1 MEELLSRCPRWVLP
15 GRGDTALC
23 AVSGGLDSMCL
34 LDLLD
39 QWCRERGANIAAA
52 HFNHQ
57 LRGAASDRDE
67 RFVRDWCAAHDIPF
81 ASGDGDVKGFALSE
95 GLSVEEAAREL
106 RYAFLRREAA
116 KLGPRARIY
125 TAHHADDQAET
136 VLFNLIRGTGT
147 AGLAGMAVY
156 QGDLVRP
163 LLYVRRSELAEY
175 AAARGIPHVEDGTN
189 ADPEAAARNFLRLK
203 VMPLLGELNPTLTN
217 KVSYMVVSE
226 AGASVYSASKLG
238 AEEFPQ
244 FDVSLR
250 SAVSIARRLQDPLAE
265 LVKIDPKAIGVGQY
279 QHDMPPKQL
288 DEALGGVVEDCVN
301 RVGVDLNTASG
312 SLLSYVAG
320 VNQAVAKNIVAYREE
335 NGSFVSRSQL
345 MKVPKL
351 GKKAYEQCA
360 GFLRVPESGNP
371 LDHTGVHPESYAA
384 AQKLLTLCGYRL
396 EEVLSDEI
404 AALPKR
410 VEALG
415 STGEVAARIGV
426 GEPTLR
432 DMVAELVKP
441 GRDPRDELPKPLLR
455 TDVMELSDL
464 KPGMVLTGTVRNV
477 TDFGAFVDIAVHEDG
492 LVHISQICNRYI
504 RHPSEVLKVGDIV
517 RVKVL
522 DVDLKRKRISLTM
535 KDLEGGEKR

>member
-81 ASGDGDVKGFALSE
+81 VSGDGDVKGFALSE

-116 KLGPRARIY
+116 KLGPRTKIY

-203 VMPLLGELNPTLTN
+203 VMPLLEELNP
-217 KVSYMVVSE
+217 
-226 AGASVYSASKLG
+226 
-238 AEEFPQ
+238 
-244 FDVSLR
+244 R
-250 SAVSIARRLQDPLAE
+250 AVE
-265 LVKIDPKAIGVGQY
+265 HIG
-279 QHDMPPKQL
+279 
-288 DEALGGVVEDCVN
+288 
-301 RVGVDLNTASG
+301 
-312 SLLSYVAG
+312 
-320 VNQAVAKNIVAYREE
+320 
-335 NGSFVSRSQL
+335 
-345 MKVPKL
+345 
-351 GKKAYEQCA
+351 
-360 GFLRVPESGNP
+360 
-371 LDHTGVHPESYAA
+371 AA
-384 AQKLLTLCGYRL
+384 AAHVR
-396 EEVLSDEI
+396 
-404 AALPKR
+404 AADHAIEKEP
-410 VEALG
+410 
-415 STGEVAARIGV
+415 AAP
-426 GEPTLR
+426 PTWR
-432 DMVAELVKP
+432 S
-441 GRDPRDELPKPLLR
+441 GR
-455 TDVMELSDL
+455 
-464 KPGMVLTGTVRNV
+464 
-477 TDFGAFVDIAVHEDG
+477 
-492 LVHISQICNRYI
+492 
-504 RHPSEVLKVGDIV
+504 
-517 RVKVL
+517 
-522 DVDLKRKRISLTM
+522 
-535 KDLEGGEKR
+535 GG

>member
-163 LLYVRRSELAEY
+163 LLCVRRSELADY
-175 AAARGIPHVEDGTN
+175 AAARGIPHVEDATN
-189 ADPEAAARNFLRLK
+189 ADPEAAARNFLRLR
-203 VMPLLGELNPTLTN
+203 VMPLLEELNPRA
-217 KVSYMVVSE
+217 VE
-226 AGASVYSASKLG
+226 HISA
-238 AEEFPQ
+238 AAAH
-244 FDVSLR
+244 V
-250 SAVSIARRLQDPLAE
+250 
-265 LVKIDPKAIGVGQY
+265 
-279 QHDMPPKQL
+279 
-288 DEALGGVVEDCVN
+288 
-301 RVGVDLNTASG
+301 RVGG
-312 SLLSYVAG
+312 PRH
-320 VNQAVAKNIVAYREE
+320 RER
-335 NGSFVSRSQL
+335 GR
-345 MKVPKL
+345 PPH
-351 GKKAYEQCA
+351 
-360 GFLRVPESGNP
+360 RP
-371 LDHTGVHPESYAA
+371 
-384 AQKLLTLCGYRL
+384 CG
-396 EEVLSDEI
+396 
-404 AALPKR
+404 
-410 VEALG
+410 G
-415 STGEVAARIGV
+415 
-426 GEPTLR
+426 
-432 DMVAELVKP
+432 P
-441 GRDPRDELPKPLLR
+441 G
-455 TDVMELSDL
+455 
-464 KPGMVLTGTVRNV
+464 
-477 TDFGAFVDIAVHEDG
+477 GA
-492 LVHISQICNRYI
+492 
-504 RHPSEVLKVGDIV
+504 GDIV
-517 RVKVL
+517 PTGSGGGPGGRGRPDAPAAL
-522 DVDLKRKRISLTM
+522 RPAGR
-535 KDLEGGEKR
+535 GEKGHRRRPPPGCPWTCCGTPPRGRRAAWTCPTASRPGSAGTG